1 MYPYISSGFANVWL
15 KNGYDKIETPYGIG
29 IAIHKLD
36 ELHFA
41 ILETLLYRPNDLL
54 GSELRFLRKLM
65 GMDEV
70 QLGEIL
76 NSVPGRF
83 LYFEK
88 SQPNREIHGSLDR
101 LLRLAVYEFI
111 NKKTISLHELNKK
124 IKAGAKR
131 EPQYPGKMVYT
142 LTDDQRWQHLF

>member
-1 MYPYISSGFANVWL
+1 
-15 KNGYDKIETPYGIG
+15 
-29 IAIHKLD
+29 
-36 ELHFA
+36 
-41 ILETLLYRPNDLL
+41 
-54 GSELRFLRKLM
+54 M

-111 NKKTISLHELNKK
+111 NKK
-124 IKAGAKR
+124 IKAGANR